1 MTWLKCHV
9 VLCLIC
15 RSQSAVPLLE
25 GKASADEKDL
35 ISAQREKRLAPQPPG
50 KTQAERQSQ
59 REQDGN
65 TRHLAQINKQSKDK
79 DVKTV
84 SVHPQR
90 SVQMIAPLSRSPTDA
105 KNTKSLTQS
114 STTKGTTNVAKNS
127 KRPAP
132 SKPRSVEEGPSSK
145 PKTALSSGGKMSN
158 ERGSK
163 TKQEPVVYGLNPFE
177 DDEDENELTAKDD
190 SKTNTGSVQMP
201 QDADKDATSQ
211 AKIKSSKMAPAPP
224 LPANK
229 ASSGTVPD
237 NSITQPCDLEHAQK
251 TRAATAQSS
260 VEKAGGKKDGPP
272 VTSRR

>member
-35 ISAQREKRLAPQPPG
+35 ISTQREKRLAPQPPG

-105 KNTKSLTQS
+105 KNTKSLTES

-177 DDEDENELTAKDD
+177 DDEDDH
-190 SKTNTGSVQMP
+190 
-201 QDADKDATSQ
+201 DADKDATSQ